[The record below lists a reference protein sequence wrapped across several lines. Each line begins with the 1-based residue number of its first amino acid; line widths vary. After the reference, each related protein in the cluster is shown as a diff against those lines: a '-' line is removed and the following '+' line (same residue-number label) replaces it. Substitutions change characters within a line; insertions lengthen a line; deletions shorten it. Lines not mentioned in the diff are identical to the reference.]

1 MYCFRGLQWTVWCSY
16 LACRWAGGLSWSLW
30 EVDWLEHWRGDE
42 QSINNQNRATRGGII
57 KRLVSDILLVSWTP
71 LSSLSPLLFSVTFPT
86 PHCSPLSPCP
96 PPPLSIGPKQ
106 PWQEKGRGE
115 GGENSDSK
123 NVARLS
129 SLRTIS
135 LFSYFSSLLL
145 QQSRQSQ
152 GCIPGKETE
161 DPSTP
166 PFIPPSFP
174 PSLPFSVCLH
184 ILHFPSV
191 ALTGHFL
198 EPLTPPPSF
207 FFTPLS
213 KQSLS
218 GWVKM
223 TCGQKNM
230 NTDSIIR
237 FWLFCSAV
245 SETLDVKM
253 LKCYIQ

>member
-1 MYCFRGLQWTVWCSY
+1 MVQLPGMQMSRRTLMVALGGRLTWT
-16 LACRWAGGLSWSLW
+16 
-30 EVDWLEHWRGDE
+30 LEGRRAEHQQPK
-42 QSINNQNRATRGGII
+42 QSNTRGNNKALSVGY
-57 KRLVSDILLVSWTP
+57 SFGLLNSP
-71 LSSLSPLLFSVTFPT
+71 LFSFPSPVLCHLSNPPLLSPLSM
-86 PHCSPLSPCP
+86 SP
-96 PPPLSIGPKQ
+96 PPPLSTGPKQ
-106 PWQEKGRGE
+106 PWQEKEEGRGE

-237 FWLFCSAV
+237 FWLLCSAV